1 MTLLTMKGISITKS
15 KALELGHFILTYILL
30 LRMYVICGNVQ
41 YVVTHRN
48 KQQRTECPSKTK

>member
-30 LRMYVICGNVQ
+30 LRMYVICGNV
-41 YVVTHRN
+41 
-48 KQQRTECPSKTK
+48 